1 MRRILRTTG
10 LMGLSSLV
18 VIGCAIIRT
27 KIIAVE
33 AGPTGVGLLGLLA
46 AMLAVIVTIA
56 GAGLGT
62 SGVRS
67 VAAAVATG
75 DEHDVDVTRRALAA
89 ACMALG
95 VVSAAL
101 VVALAPVIA
110 ESVLREPE
118 RTFEVRLLGIAI
130 FATVAAN
137 APTAALNG
145 FRRIRALATIGPL
158 GAAAGTAA
166 VGVAAALDGDVVI
179 VAIVA
184 PPVATLLV
192 ALWHARRLPAS
203 ASASRPAARA
213 LLRSVRE
220 LVGLGVV
227 FLATALVGTLA
238 ALVLRVMID
247 DHLGRE
253 ATGQVQAAYGIAGYY
268 VGFLLQALA
277 ADYFPKLSGIADD
290 EAAVNDAVNEQTQAS
305 LLLAAPLVMALIA
318 VTPLVVQILYTDAF
332 SETVDIL
339 RWQLLG
345 EFLRVVV
352 WAVGFIL
359 VVRRARLV
367 YFLGE
372 AGWNV
377 AYVAA
382 VFVGIRIGGL
392 ELTGVAYTV
401 SYLAVFFAYLALVR
415 RETGFRLSRE
425 NARLLA
431 AAGATSLAVFA
442 AVGLGPAGLVAGLLL
457 TLASAL
463 FSLRR
468 IAAHA
473 DWRLSGRPARR

>member
-10 LMGLSSLV
+10 LMGVSSLV
-18 VIGCAIIRT
+18 VILCAIVRT

-33 AGPTGVGLLGLLA
+33 AGPAGVGLLGLLA

-75 DEHDVDVTRRALAA
+75 DEHEVTVNRRALTV
-89 ACMALG
+89 ACGVLG
-95 VVSAAL
+95 VGAALL

-110 ESVLREPE
+110 EAVLREPE
-118 RTFEVRLLGIAI
+118 LTFEVRLLGLAVL
-130 FATVAAN
+130 ATVAAS

-145 FRRIRALATIGPL
+145 FRRIRALSTIGPV
-158 GAAAGTAA
+158 GALAGTAA
-166 VGVAAALDGDVVI
+166 VGVAAAVSGDVVM

-192 ALWHARRLPAS
+192 ALWHARRLPPYR
-203 ASASRPAARA
+203 SRPAVRD

-220 LVGLGVV
+220 LLGLGVV

-238 ALVLRVMID
+238 ALVLRLMID
-247 DHLGRE
+247 EHLGRD
-253 ATGQVQAAYGIAGYY
+253 ATGQFQAAYGIAGYY

-290 EAAVNDAVNEQTQAS
+290 EKAVNDAVNEQAEAS

-318 VTPLVVQILYTDAF
+318 LTPLAVRILYTDAF
-332 SETVDIL
+332 SETVGIL

-345 EFLRVVV
+345 EFLRVMV
-352 WAVGFIL
+352 WAIGFIL

-367 YFLGE
+367 YLLGE

-392 ELTGVAYTV
+392 ELTGVAYTL
-401 SYLAVFFAYLALVR
+401 SYLAMFFVYLALAR
-415 RETGFRLSRE
+415 RETGFRLSRA

-431 AAGATSLAVFA
+431 GTGATSLAVFVV
-442 AVGLGPAGLVAGLLL
+442 VGLGPAGLVAGLLL
-457 TLASAL
+457 TLAVAV

-468 IAAHA
+468 IAAQA
-473 DWRLSGRPARR
+473 DWRLPERLARR

>member
-18 VIGCAIIRT
+18 VIGCAIVRT

-33 AGPTGVGLLGLLA
+33 VGPTGVGLLGLLA
-46 AMLAVIVTIA
+46 AMLAVVVTIA
-56 GAGLGT
+56 SLGLGT

-75 DEHDVDVTRRALAA
+75 DEDDVAVTRRALAA

-118 RTFEVRLLGIAI
+118 RTFEVRLLGIAV
-130 FATVAAN
+130 FASVAAN

-166 VGVAAALDGDVVI
+166 VGVAAAFDGDVVLL
-179 VAIVA
+179 AIVA

-192 ALWHARRLPAS
+192 ALWHARRLPAYR
-203 ASASRPAARA
+203 ARPAASA
-213 LLRSVRE
+213 LLRSMRE
-220 LVGLGVV
+220 MVGLGVV

-247 DHLGRE
+247 DHLGRD
-253 ATGQVQAAYGIAGYY
+253 ATGQFQAAYGIAGYY

-290 EAAVNDAVNEQTQAS
+290 ETAVNDAVNEQTQAS

-332 SETVDIL
+332 SETVDVL

-352 WAVGFIL
+352 WALGFIL

-392 ELTGVAYTV
+392 ELTGVAYTL
-401 SYLAVFFAYLALVR
+401 SYLAMFFAYLALVR

-431 AAGATSLAVFA
+431 GAGATSLAVFA
-442 AVGLGPAGLVAGLLL
+442 AVGLGPAGLVAGLLV

-473 DWRLSGRPARR
+473 DWRLPARPARR

>member
-10 LMGLSSLV
+10 LMGVSSLV
-18 VIGCAIIRT
+18 VIGCAIVRT

-46 AMLAVIVTIA
+46 AMLAVVVTIA

-95 VVSAAL
+95 IVSAAL

-166 VGVAAALDGDVVI
+166 VGVAAAVDGDVVI

-192 ALWHARRLPAS
+192 ALWHARRLPAY
-203 ASASRPAARA
+203 ASWPGAGA

-253 ATGQVQAAYGIAGYY
+253 ATGQFQAAYGIAGYY

-382 VFVGIRIGGL
+382 VFIGIRIGGL
-392 ELTGVAYTV
+392 ELTGVAYTL
-401 SYLAVFFAYLALVR
+401 SYLAMFFAYLALAR
-415 RETGFRLSRE
+415 RETGFRLSRD

-431 AAGATSLAVFA
+431 GAGATSLAVFA
-442 AVGLGPAGLVAGLLL
+442 AVGLGPVGLVAGLLL

-473 DWRLSGRPARR
+473 DWRLPGRLARR